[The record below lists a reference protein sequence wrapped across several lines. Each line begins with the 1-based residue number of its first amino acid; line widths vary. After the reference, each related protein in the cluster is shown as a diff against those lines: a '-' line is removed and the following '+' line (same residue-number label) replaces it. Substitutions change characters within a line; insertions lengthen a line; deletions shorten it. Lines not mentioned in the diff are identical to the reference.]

1 MDGRI
6 TKQNAEREVATAA
19 PAAPGD
25 APAPGDAGRTAP
37 GVDLAVLPLLFGR
50 HARLPGGGGGG
61 RRWLPRGRFG
71 LIISLLFL
79 AVLVAWAIAPSVFGG
94 TDPTGINPL
103 AALAGPSARYPFG
116 TDQYG
121 RSIYDELVYGTRPA
135 LEVGVLSTLIGGAA
149 GSLIGIIGGYLG
161 GWADLLVMRLI
172 DILLALPGLLL
183 ALIFIAALPRTL
195 PNEIIAISVSTVP
208 IFARVLRS
216 QALQVRSRLFVD
228 AATVSGIRRR
238 TVVTRHIIPNCL
250 APAMSLAAVYVGAA
264 IVIAASLSF
273 LGLGPSEVVPDWGE
287 LIQSGQGYI
296 DHDWWISVFP
306 GVVVTLVVL
315 ALSIIGDRVQA
326 ALEPAHG

>member
-1 MDGRI
+1 
-6 TKQNAEREVATAA
+6 V
-19 PAAPGD
+19 
-25 APAPGDAGRTAP
+25 
-37 GVDLAVLPLLFGR
+37 LA
-50 HARLPGGGGGG
+50 
-61 RRWLPRGRFG
+61 
-71 LIISLLFL
+71 
-79 AVLVAWAIAPSVFGG
+79 AWAIAPSMFGG

-103 AALAGPSARYPFG
+103 AALARPSARYPFG

-121 RSIYDELVYGTRPA
+121 RSVYDELVYGARPA
-135 LEVGVLSTLIGGAA
+135 LEVGLLSTLTGGAA
-149 GSLIGIIGGYLG
+149 GSAIGIIGGYLG

-208 IFARVLRS
+208 IFARVLRA

-250 APAMSLAAVYVGAA
+250 APAMALAAVYVGVA

-315 ALSIIGDRVQA
+315 ALSVIGDRVQA
-326 ALEPAHG
+326 ALEPARG

>member
-1 MDGRI
+1 
-6 TKQNAEREVATAA
+6 
-19 PAAPGD
+19 
-25 APAPGDAGRTAP
+25 
-37 GVDLAVLPLLFGR
+37 
-50 HARLPGGGGGG
+50 
-61 RRWLPRGRFG
+61 
-71 LIISLLFL
+71 
-79 AVLVAWAIAPSVFGG
+79 
-94 TDPTGINPL
+94 
-103 AALAGPSARYPFG
+103 
-116 TDQYG
+116 
-121 RSIYDELVYGTRPA
+121 
-135 LEVGVLSTLIGGAA
+135 VGVLSTLIGGAA

-238 TVVTRHIIPNCL
+238 TVVARHIIPNCL
-250 APAMSLAAVYVGAA
+250 APAMALGAVYVGAA